1 MRNTKVKAIK
11 WIFGAT
17 IGSAYH
23 GMGLVMQG
31 DGQVVDG
38 VAARGGGGTG
48 GGGQGGGLGEK

>member
-17 IGSAYH
+17 IGSAYY
-23 GMGLVMQG
+23 GLGLVMQG

-48 GGGQGGGLGEK
+48 GGGHGGGLG